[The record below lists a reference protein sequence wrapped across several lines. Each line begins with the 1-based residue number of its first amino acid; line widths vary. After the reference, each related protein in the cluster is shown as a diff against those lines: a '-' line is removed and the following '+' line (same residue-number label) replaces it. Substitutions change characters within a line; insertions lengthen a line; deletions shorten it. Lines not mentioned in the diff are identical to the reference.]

1 VVLGGLRPDLDR
13 QRRDRNP
20 APKWDF
26 EENQPMPRAALT
38 GRPGQFTA
46 AVLATFAEDIEQF
59 AGPVA
64 GGAALG
70 GLFGFVLAE
79 IYRFGWMV
87 DVPGDKWVY
96 YGAGAGGLAGLV
108 AQAFAD

>member
-1 VVLGGLRPDLDR
+1 MLG
-13 QRRDRNP
+13 
-20 APKWDF
+20 AT
-26 EENQPMPRAALT
+26 LT
-38 GRPGQFTA
+38 RRPGQLTA
-46 AVLATFAEDIEQF
+46 VVPATFADDIEQF

-70 GLFGFVLAE
+70 GVFGFVLAE

-96 YGAGAGGLAGLV
+96 YGVGAGGVAGLV
-108 AQAFAD
+108 AQAFAG